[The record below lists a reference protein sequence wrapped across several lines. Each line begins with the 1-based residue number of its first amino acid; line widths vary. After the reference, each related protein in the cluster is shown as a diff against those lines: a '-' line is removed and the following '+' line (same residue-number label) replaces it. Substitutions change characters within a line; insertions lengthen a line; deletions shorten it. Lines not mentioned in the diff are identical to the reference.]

1 MFDDKS
7 LALFKRIVESFG
19 PSGFEYEVAHIIKKY
34 MEPYADEIVSDKL
47 GTVAYIAK
55 GTAQRPHVLLAAH
68 IDEIGFVISGIDD
81 NTGFLTFNPLGGWW
95 DQVLLGQ
102 RVIIRT
108 NKNNIIGVIS
118 AKPPHLLSPD
128 ERKKL

>member
-7 LALFKRIVESFG
+7 LAVFKRLVESFG
-19 PSGFEYEVAHIIKKY
+19 PSGFEYDTARIIKAY
-34 MEPYADEIVSDKL
+34 MEPYADEIISDKL
-47 GTVAYIAK
+47 GTVAYVAK
-55 GTAQRPHVLLAAH
+55 GTAQRPRVLLAGH
-68 IDEIGFVISGIDD
+68 IDEIGFVISGIDEK
-81 NTGFLTFNPLGGWW
+81 TGFLTFNPLGGWW

-108 NKNNIIGVIS
+108 NKKSILGVIS
-118 AKPPHLLSPD
+118 AKPPHLIPSE